1 MLEKARVLAC
11 DHRVDKKRRDFVQRH
26 LQPIRTR
33 EPAVNFSIDVE
44 DRVALRHVAHLLHVE
59 GLRPDGVERQDGEER
74 RERQRQQ
81 GEFPPDPEFAPAFL
95 VRGAREKLHR

>member
-1 MLEKARVLAC
+1 MLEKARVLAR
-11 DHRVDKKRRDFVQRH
+11 DHRIDEKRRDFVQRH
-26 LQPIRTR
+26 LEPIRTR
-33 EPAVNFSIDVE
+33 EPAVNFSIDIE
-44 DRVALRHVAHLLHVE
+44 DRVALRHVSYLLHVE